1 MNFRLWINCSKK
13 NLICLGKLDVIFPE
27 IKLCSVTLTA
37 FIEPFCI
44 GSSPIFRK
52 VTKFLENLLDAVNEL
67 ILELKRNTYSLC
79 VPAETEAC
87 FHFRV
92 YYHREEIV
100 HFELIECNS
109 KLSKEHVI

>member
-1 MNFRLWINCSKK
+1 MDFRLGINCSEN

-44 GSSPIFRK
+44 GSSPIVRK
-52 VTKFLENLLDAVNEL
+52 ITKFLENLLDAVNEL

-92 YYHREEIV
+92 YNHREEIV

>member
-1 MNFRLWINCSKK
+1 MNFRLRINCSEN

-37 FIEPFCI
+37 FIEPFCVS
-44 GSSPIFRK
+44 SSPVFRK
-52 VTKFLENLLDAVNEL
+52 VTKFLENLLNAIDEL
-67 ILELKRNTYSLC
+67 ILELKGDTYSLG
-79 VPAETEAC
+79 VPTETKTC

-100 HFELIECNS
+100 HFELIKCNS
-109 KLSKEHVI
+109 KLSKEHVV